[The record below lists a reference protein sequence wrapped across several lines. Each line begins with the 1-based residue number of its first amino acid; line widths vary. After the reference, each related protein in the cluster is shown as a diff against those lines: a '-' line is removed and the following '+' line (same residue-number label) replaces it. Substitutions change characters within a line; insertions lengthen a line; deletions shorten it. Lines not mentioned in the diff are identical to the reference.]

1 MLEREAQ
8 MHLGYLLALLTL
20 PLLATVFRVAD
31 FARSDGE
38 VRIAI
43 WDCAWDQLRA
53 MAVFGILGPPL
64 GLLPFA
70 LGALIIDG
78 EFKNILVLVP
88 LSLLSYV
95 VGAVPALAS
104 AVTVGALA
112 PWLAGWP
119 ALWTC
124 FAIGGVQSLIWFL
137 AADLADTIFLGVAC
151 GGVAGMACAR
161 VFFGSPGKAPH

>member
-1 MLEREAQ
+1 
-8 MHLGYLLALLTL
+8 MHPGHLLALLAL
-20 PLLATVFRVAD
+20 PLLATVFRVVR

-43 WDCAWDQLRA
+43 WDCVWDQLRA
-53 MAVFGILGPPL
+53 MAVFGILGPPI

-70 LGALIIDG
+70 LGALVIDG
-78 EFKNILVLVP
+78 ELKHFVLLVP
-88 LSLLSYV
+88 LSLLSYL

-104 AVTVGALA
+104 AAAVGAIA
-112 PWLAGWP
+112 PWLAGWR

-124 FAIGGVQSLIWFL
+124 SAIGFAQSLVWFVV
-137 AADLADTIFLGVAC
+137 ADLTDTIVTGAAC

-161 VFFGSPGKAPH
+161 VFFGSPRKVRLAR